1 MIGTVSDYNHLT
13 KYLKYTLNFFL
24 FNIDYTVS
32 LTTSQSITPSC
43 HDIPPCTKT
52 CKSASYQ
59 SCTSKKRNTED
70 KIVSAKETKEERYHI
85 FFSVTNLIQK
95 LKLELPSIIHSEYEC
110 KIQNVMAIFPN
121 RSSLEMKQYLSITN
135 GDVNDAI
142 QLMLVESEN
151 EPPFSLNG
159 QKQCQ
164 AVHPQVTL
172 YQEFNDLFRF
182 YLLHA
187 LELCADGVS
196 AIWVWSGIP

>member
-1 MIGTVSDYNHLT
+1 MTCHLVPRLANLHRT
-13 KYLKYTLNFFL
+13 NPVLLKNVIPRIKL
-24 FNIDYTVS
+24 F
-32 LTTSQSITPSC
+32 Q
-43 HDIPPCTKT
+43 
-52 CKSASYQ
+52 Q
-59 SCTSKKRNTED
+59 KKR
-70 KIVSAKETKEERYHI
+70 KRKGIII
-85 FFSVTNLIQK
+85 FFFCYFDTLKK

-121 RSSLEMKQYLSITN
+121 RSSLEIKQCLSITN

-172 YQEFNDLFRF
+172 YQEFNDIFRF

-187 LELCADGVS
+187 
-196 AIWVWSGIP
+196 WSCVQMVYLRYGYDWYPVAWLG